1 MFWPS
6 VDSGGL
12 DVQLSRTSEDPTPLL
27 ALWRRLLLRRLPP
40 LLLLLLLLLLRWHA
54 PVCGVM

>member
-12 DVQLSRTSEDPTPLL
+12 DVQMSRTSEDPTPLL
-27 ALWRRLLLRRLPP
+27 ALWRRLLRRLPP
-40 LLLLLLLLLLRWHA
+40 LLLLLLLLRWHA